1 MPQGSG
7 FRLYLFVS
15 LRGYR
20 LNPSRKQKNI
30 KQKNQMENDILFTE
44 QQRFKQWWLWLILIG
59 INSIFIFGIFKQVIG
74 GQQFGDKP
82 MSNNGLFMGFGI
94 VFLLTLLF
102 YFFKLETIIKTDG
115 IYVRFFPIHIDYKKY
130 EWNTI
135 NKSFVREYNAIGEF
149 GGWGIRYGIFGS
161 GNALN
166 VSGNKGLQLVFTND
180 KKLLIGTN
188 KPQELCD
195 ALFKINQHKQ

>member
-1 MPQGSG
+1 
-7 FRLYLFVS
+7 
-15 LRGYR
+15 
-20 LNPSRKQKNI
+20 
-30 KQKNQMENDILFTE
+30 MENDILFTE
-44 QQRFKQWWLWLILIG
+44 QQRFKQWWLWLILFG
-59 INSIFIFGIFKQVIG
+59 INFIFIFGIFKQVIG

-82 MSNNGLFMGFGI
+82 MSDNGLFMGFGI
-94 VFLLTLLF
+94 VFSLTLLF

-115 IYVRFFPIHIDYKKY
+115 IYVRFFPIHIAYKKY
-130 EWNTI
+130 AWDTI
-135 NKSFVREYNAIGEF
+135 NKSFVREYNAIGEY

-188 KPQELCD
+188 KPQELTE
-195 ALFKINQHKQ
+195 ALLKINQHKQ

>member
-1 MPQGSG
+1 
-7 FRLYLFVS
+7 
-15 LRGYR
+15 
-20 LNPSRKQKNI
+20 
-30 KQKNQMENDILFTE
+30 MENDILFTE
-44 QQRFKQWWLWLILIG
+44 QQRFKQWWLWLILFG
-59 INSIFIFGIFKQVIG
+59 INFIFIFGIFKQVIG

-82 MSNNGLFMGFGI
+82 MSDMGLFMGFGI
-94 VFLLTLLF
+94 VFSLTLLF

-115 IYVRFFPIHIDYKKY
+115 IYVRFFPIHIAYKKY
-130 EWNTI
+130 AWDTI
-135 NKSFVREYNAIGEF
+135 NKSFVREYNAIGEY

-188 KPQELCD
+188 KPQELTE
-195 ALFKINQHKQ
+195 ALLKINQHKQ

>member
-1 MPQGSG
+1 
-7 FRLYLFVS
+7 
-15 LRGYR
+15 
-20 LNPSRKQKNI
+20 
-30 KQKNQMENDILFTE
+30 MENNVLFTE

-82 MSNNGLFMGFGI
+82 MSDNGLCISFGI
-94 VFLLTLLF
+94 FFLLTLLF

-115 IYVRFFPIHIDYKKY
+115 IYVRFFPIHIAYKKY

-135 NKSFVREYNAIGEF
+135 NKSFVREYNAIGEY

-188 KPQELCD
+188 KPQELTE
-195 ALFKINQHKQ
+195 ALLKTNQHKQ